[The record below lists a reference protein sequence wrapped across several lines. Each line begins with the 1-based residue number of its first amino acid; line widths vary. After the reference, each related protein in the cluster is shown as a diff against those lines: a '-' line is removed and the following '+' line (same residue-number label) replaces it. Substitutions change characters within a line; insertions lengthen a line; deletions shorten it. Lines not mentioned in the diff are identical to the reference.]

1 VRQLDGRQPI
11 IGFDGGVRQMF
22 DQRVQFPL
30 RRRSKKRAE

>member
-1 VRQLDGRQPI
+1 M